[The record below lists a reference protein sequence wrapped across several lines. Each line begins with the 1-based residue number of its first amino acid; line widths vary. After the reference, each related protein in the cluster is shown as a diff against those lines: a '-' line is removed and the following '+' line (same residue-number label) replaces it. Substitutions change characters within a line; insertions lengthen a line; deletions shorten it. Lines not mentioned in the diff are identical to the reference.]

1 MVTRRKAKSAKLMA
15 LVHELE
21 LEYGSIVDVP
31 YTDRR
36 LIKMQ
41 KLAEDDEVKKI
52 VRRNSIMATTLKTL
66 KAVEDKELVN
76 LIIESKISLS
86 ALAKELRVGYVYFKK
101 RLIENKVDE
110 EEKQRII
117 KALKHKIELEKT
129 TANYDEEE
137 IAKKLKIDGNSVEAV
152 KAVFKATLAVL
163 REKHEVI
170 IPNFGTFKCFPDIPK
185 ITFATEPKIKKEIK
199 RSYIESLK

>member
-1 MVTRRKAKSAKLMA
+1 MVTRRKAKSDKLMA

-21 LEYGSIVDVP
+21 SEYGSIVNVP
-31 YTDRR
+31 YADRR
-36 LIKMQ
+36 LIQMQ

-66 KAVEDKELVN
+66 KNVKDKELVD

-117 KALKHKIELEKT
+117 SALKHKIELEKT
-129 TANYDEEE
+129 TANYDEDE
-137 IAKKLKIDGNSVEAV
+137 IVKKNRR
-152 KAVFKATLAVL
+152 F
-163 REKHEVI
+163 
-170 IPNFGTFKCFPDIPK
+170 C
-185 ITFATEPKIKKEIK
+185 
-199 RSYIESLK
+199 

>member
-52 VRRNSIMATTLKTL
+52 VRRNSIMATTLKAL
-66 KAVEDKELVN
+66 KSVKDKELVD

-117 KALKHKIELEKT
+117 SALKHKIELEKT
-129 TANYDEEE
+129 TTNYDEDE
-137 IAKKLKIDGNSVEAV
+137 IV
-152 KAVFKATLAVL
+152 KRIGGSAEVVKEVFKAVLAIL
-163 REKHEVI
+163 QEKHEVI
-170 IPNFGTFKCFPDIPK
+170 IPDFGTFKCFPDIPK
-185 ITFATEPKIKKEIK
+185 ITFSTEPKIKKEIK

>member
-52 VRRNSIMATTLKTL
+52 VRRNSIMATTLKAL
-66 KAVEDKELVN
+66 KSVKDKELVD

-101 RLIENKVDE
+101 RLTENKVGE

-137 IAKKLKIDGNSVEAV
+137 IAKKIGSSAEVV
-152 KAVFKATLAVL
+152 KEVFKAVLAIL
-163 REKHEVI
+163 QEKHEVI

-185 ITFATEPKIKKEIK
+185 ITFSTEPKIKKEIK